1 MSSRNLV
8 RLLAWMAGTLLSFCA
23 VAVGVRE
30 LSARFSAFEILA
42 ARNAFGLALLVM
54 AAAASPRL
62 RAAMRTHRLG
72 LHGIRNL
79 FHFGATY
86 AWALGLAALP
96 LALVFALEF
105 TTPILVAL
113 LATLLL
119 GERLTG
125 PRIGSIA
132 LGFVGVLVIL
142 RPGLER
148 FDPLAL
154 VVLAAA
160 LGFAVSVI
168 ATKQLTRTDTTIAVL
183 FWMNLMQ
190 LPLNLAGCRPEAWR
204 LVEADA
210 WLPLLGVCVGG
221 FTSHLCLTNAYRYGD
236 AILVVPLDFL
246 RLPLIALVGW
256 WLYAEGVDPLVF
268 VGSAVIIGGI
278 LWSLRA
284 ETRPL
289 PAAP

>member
-72 LHGIRNL
+72 LHAVRNL

-105 TTPILVAL
+105 TTL
-113 LATLLL
+113 
-119 GERLTG
+119 
-125 PRIGSIA
+125 
-132 LGFVGVLVIL
+132 IL